1 MRTTFV
7 NTLMA
12 LAKEDPSIWL
22 LTGDLGFTV
31 LERFRDE
38 LPEQYLN
45 AGVAEQN
52 MVGVAAGLAMT
63 GKRVFVYS
71 IVPFATFRCFEHIR
85 NDVCY
90 HELPVCIVGVGG
102 GYSYG
107 HMGSTH
113 HALEDIAVLR
123 ALPNMTIV
131 CPGDPLEVEGA
142 VRAIVKHPGP
152 CYLRLGKAGEP
163 RLHDPENFSFTLGKA
178 IEMLHGDDV
187 TIIATS
193 NMLETALQA
202 ATILRERNVSPR
214 LLSMHTVKP
223 IDRDALLK
231 AARETPLIVTVEEH
245 VPVGGLGSAVA
256 EALAFSPRRPLHLL
270 CSAPDRFADTT
281 GSQQFFRTR
290 AGLTPE
296 DVATRIL
303 EILEKYR
310 R

>member
-7 NTLMA
+7 KTLLA
-12 LAKEDPSIWL
+12 LAKKDPSIWL

-31 LERFRDE
+31 LEEFRDG
-38 LPEQYLN
+38 LPDQYLN

-63 GKRVFVYS
+63 GKTVFVYS

-113 HALEDIAVLR
+113 HALEDIAALR
-123 ALPNMTIV
+123 SLPNMTVV

-142 VRAIVKHPGP
+142 VKSIVELRRP

-163 RLHDPENFSFTLGKA
+163 KLHDPAKFSFTLGKS
-178 IEMLHGDDV
+178 IEMLSGNSV
-187 TIIATS
+187 TLIATS
-193 NMLETALQA
+193 NMLETALNA
-202 ATILRERNVSPR
+202 ANLLKEKKLQPR

-223 IDRDALLK
+223 IDRDALFK
-231 AARETPLIVTVEEH
+231 AADETPLIVTVEEH
-245 VPVGGLGSAVA
+245 IPTGGLGGAVA
-256 EALAFSPRRPLHLL
+256 EALAGHTRRPPQLI

-281 GSQQFFRTR
+281 GSQKFFRSK
-290 AGLTPE
+290 AGLTP
-296 DVATRIL
+296 DVIAGKIVSAL
-303 EILEKYR
+303 SNL
-310 R
+310 